1 MRMRRLKLI
10 AFLVLF
16 FALFI
21 NLNCRCE
28 ADLILVNGH
37 IFTVEKSQPW
47 AQACAVKN
55 GRFTALGDNN
65 FIKKFQGKNT
75 RVIELNQ
82 RLVVPGFND
91 AHVHFLDGGMYLL
104 GINLRGAADENEFK
118 KRIQNYTGKLGK
130 GEWILGGYWDHE
142 AWPSKKH
149 PTKELIDEITGDNP
163 VFIYRLDGH
172 IALANSL
179 ALKLSGITADTLD
192 PQGGEIVKDPK
203 TNEPTGILKD
213 IAQNL
218 VKNVIPPPGKD
229 HLEKAIKKALAHANS
244 LGLTSIQDNTPARIF
259 ELYQELLEKNQL
271 TLRINAWRN
280 IDFSENFEKIGI
292 VSNFGSDM
300 LRLGTIKIFVDGSMG
315 AGTALF
321 NDPYSDDRTTA
332 GIPIYPEETLY
343 SLVKSVDKAGLQV
356 AAHAIGDK
364 ANTWILNA
372 FERAFGE
379 NGKREA
385 RHRVE
390 HAQVVLPEDLR
401 RFRELGIIASIQPS
415 HCIDDMRWAE
425 KRIGKRVKNSYLF
438 NSFVKARVKVAF
450 GTDWPVESLDPML
463 TLYAAVTREFP
474 EGGPEGGW
482 FPREKITLEQAI
494 EFYTLGAAYA
504 EFQEKNKGSVKIGK
518 LADLVVLDKNLFK
531 IPAKEILNTKVDLT
545 ILGGKLVYRRKQ

>member
-1 MRMRRLKLI
+1 MRMKRLKLT
-10 AFLVLF
+10 ALLVLF

-21 NLNCRCE
+21 NLNCQCE
-28 ADLILVNGH
+28 ADLILLNGH

-47 AQACAVKN
+47 AQACAIKN

-75 RVIELNQ
+75 RVIQLNR
-82 RLVVPGFND
+82 RLAVPGFND
-91 AHVHFLDGGMYLL
+91 AHLHFLEGALHLL

-118 KRIQNYTGKLGK
+118 KRIQNYAGKLDK

-163 VFIYRLDGH
+163 VLIDRLDGH

-179 ALKLSGITADTLD
+179 ALKLSGITADTPD
-192 PQGGEIVKDPK
+192 PQGGKIAKDPK
-203 TNEPTGILKD
+203 TGEPTGILKD
-213 IAQNL
+213 TAQDL

-229 HLEKAIKKALAHANS
+229 YLKKAIKKALAYANS
-244 LGLTSIQDNTPARIF
+244 LGLTSIQDNTYARLF
-259 ELYQELLEKNQL
+259 EIYQELLEKNQL
-271 TLRINAWRN
+271 TLRINVWRN

-292 VSNFGSDM
+292 VSNFGGDM

-321 NDPYSDDRTTA
+321 YDLYSDDKTTA
-332 GIPIYPEETLY
+332 GIPIYPEERLY

-390 HAQVVLPEDLR
+390 HAQVVLPEDIP

-438 NSFVKARVKVAF
+438 NSFVKAGVKVAF

-463 TLYAAVTREFP
+463 TLYAAVTREFVD
-474 EGGPEGGW
+474 GGPDGGW
-482 FPREKITLEQAI
+482 FPEEKITLEQAI

-504 EFQEKNKGSVKIGK
+504 EFQEKNKGSIKIGK

-531 IPAKEILNTKVDLT
+531 IPAKEILKTQVDLT
-545 ILGGKLVYRRKQ
+545 ILGGKIVYRRKQ

>member
-1 MRMRRLKLI
+1 MRMRRLTLT

-21 NLNCRCE
+21 DLNSQGE
-28 ADLILVNGH
+28 ADLILLNGH
-37 IFTVEKSQPW
+37 IFTVEKNQPW
-47 AQACAVKN
+47 VQACAVKN

-75 RVIELNQ
+75 RVIELNR

-91 AHVHFLDGGMYLL
+91 AHVHVLDGAFYLL

-118 KRIQNYTGKLGK
+118 KRIQNYAGKLGK

-179 ALKLSGITADTLD
+179 ALKLSGITADTPD

-203 TNEPTGILKD
+203 TGEPTGILKD
-213 IAQNL
+213 IAQNM
-218 VKNVIPPPGKD
+218 VKSVIPPPGKD
-229 HLEKAIKKALAHANS
+229 QLKKAIKNALAYANS
-244 LGLTSIQDNTPARIF
+244 LGLTSIQDNTFARVF
-259 ELYQELLEKNQL
+259 KVYQELHEKNQL
-271 TLRINAWRN
+271 TLRINVWRN
-280 IDFSENFEKIGI
+280 IEFLENFEKIGI

-321 NDPYSDDRTTA
+321 YDLYSDDKTTA
-332 GIPIYPEETLY
+332 GIPIYPEEKLY

-372 FERAFGE
+372 FEKAFAE

-390 HAQVVLPEDLR
+390 HAQVVLPGDIR
-401 RFRELGIIASIQPS
+401 RFRKLGIIASIQPS

-438 NSFVKARVKVAF
+438 NSFVKAGVKVAF

-463 TLYAAVTREFP
+463 TLYAAVTREFV
-474 EGGPEGGW
+474 EGGPDGGW
-482 FPREKITLEQAI
+482 FPGEKITLEQAI

-504 EFQEKNKGSVKIGK
+504 EFQEKNKGSIKIGK

-545 ILGGKLVYRRKQ
+545 ILEGKIVYRRKQ